1 MNKDGAA
8 ETLLE
13 RNLTPYR
20 FHRHF
25 DNKGR

>member
-13 RNLTPYR
+13 RNLALYR
-20 FHRHF
+20 FHGHF
-25 DNKGR
+25 GNKGR